1 MGTTFDR
8 RTFLRR
14 AASAAL
20 AVPAVSMLGC
30 SADVP
35 VSEPASDVAAGRTLT
50 RPILLPWGP
59 DAVRIAAPPSER
71 PVAYMSRGRMAI
83 YIDRDFRDRLQYVLS
98 AHISV
103 STGHWRIPLPDDPPR
118 IPVQPG
124 DALREY
130 EEFDLRIWDAEM
142 EPAEGDVRVLR
153 GSAVGVSVEARCE
166 SISGGGAWL
175 SGGPWDLL
183 RCGVP
188 NDDLCREDLMEVGTG
203 TRYADRD
210 CTQPTG
216 SVRVVTWASGD
227 PVALMGAG
235 A

>member
-1 MGTTFDR
+1 MDTTFDR

-20 AVPAVSMLGC
+20 AAPVASMLGC
-30 SADVP
+30 SSEVPAREDVG
-35 VSEPASDVAAGRTLT
+35 EEVARRSLT

-59 DAVRIAAPPSER
+59 DAVRIAAPPVER
-71 PVAYMSRGRMAI
+71 PVAYMSRGRMEI

-124 DALREY
+124 DRLREY
-130 EEFDLRIWDAEM
+130 EELDLRTWDAEM
-142 EPAEGDVRVLR
+142 EPTEGDVRVLR
-153 GSAVGVSVEARCE
+153 GSAVAVDIAAQCE
-166 SISGGGAWL
+166 PISGGGAWL

-183 RCGVP
+183 RCGEP
-188 NDDLCREDLMEVGTG
+188 NDELCREDLMEVGTG

-210 CTQPTG
+210 CVRPTG
-216 SVRVVTWASGD
+216 SLRVVTWASGE